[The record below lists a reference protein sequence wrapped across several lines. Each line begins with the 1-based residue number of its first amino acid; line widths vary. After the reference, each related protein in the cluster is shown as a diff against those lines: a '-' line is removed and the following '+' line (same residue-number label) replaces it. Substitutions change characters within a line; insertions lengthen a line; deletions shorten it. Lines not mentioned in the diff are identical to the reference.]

1 MDIRNH
7 LPAHQSISNR
17 LVYQSVHTLLVRE
30 TKLHLRGMYVYIQKI
45 PVQLKMQ
52 DRKGIFVLHHEVF
65 VSVLDGFGDD
75 GTPDV
80 SAVDEI
86 VLIIPV
92 SPGNDGLSDIA
103 SQRSKGSLPVDLH
116 EIRRDLPAIDSVNDI
131 LQVGIS
137 RGMQPVLV
145 IVDKFEGNL
154 RMRQGQ
160 PFHQIVDIT
169 CLSLRA
175 FEKFPANRRI
185 IEHIAYLKG
194 RTFRR
199 SDLLGFRGLF
209 LSAFNN
215 IANAGQLSCRLG
227 NKLHL
232 ANRRNTG
239 KSLSTES
246 QGSDAEKILRLR
258 DLAGGVAHKGFFHLA
273 WRDAFPVV
281 GDPHQ
286 RGAAVL
292 DLHSHSVGTRVDGI
306 FHQLFYN
313 GRRPLDDLASR
324 DLVNGIFIQY
334 RNCFHELPHL
344 FLSRFCNR

>member
-1 MDIRNH
+1 
-7 LPAHQSISNR
+7 
-17 LVYQSVHTLLVRE
+17 
-30 TKLHLRGMYVYIQKI
+30 MYVYIQKI

-227 NKLHL
+227 NQLHL

-246 QGSDAEKILRLR
+246 QGSDAVKDPPPFVILL
-258 DLAGGVAHKGFFHLA
+258 VA
-273 WRDAFPVV
+273 WRIKAFFTSLGAMPSPLSVIRTSVV
-281 GDPHQ
+281 PPSLISTVT
-286 RGAAVL
+286 ALEPA
-292 DLHSHSVGTRVDGI
+292 SMAFSTSSFTI
-306 FHQLFYN
+306 

-324 DLVNGIFIQY
+324 DLVNGLFIQY